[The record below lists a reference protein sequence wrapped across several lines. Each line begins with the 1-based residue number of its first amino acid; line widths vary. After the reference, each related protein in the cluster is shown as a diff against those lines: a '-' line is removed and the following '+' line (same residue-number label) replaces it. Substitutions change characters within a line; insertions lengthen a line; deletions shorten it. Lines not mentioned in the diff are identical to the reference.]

1 MPDMLKITGLSQR
14 VKQELKNG
22 FLFVNRRGV
31 VSKLI
36 PLDAYCP
43 TFITSNLHDP
53 MLAKGIEEG
62 LSFVESL
69 RILAKTMT
77 KKFKHLSL
85 TTKRFH
91 IFGKPD
97 YDNMSKLIDFTAI
110 GRNDNNISKLDLQCI
125 NKIMI
130 DEEDNVESMAF
141 MPLAIHACN
150 EVFQSLVDRYKN
162 NFYEIIIP
170 SDRNITKKEIHALC
184 RREAKKL
191 ISAIRVSA
199 ARRDFSSEVIPDA
212 ELIGE
217 MKEVKRALTMH
228 SRYIDR
234 YRTFAGKEGI
244 RSTICEA
251 AMEESEDL
259 LYRRFGILNGLL
271 KDRNL
276 SDV

>member
-14 VKQELKNG
+14 VKHELSNG
-22 FLFVNRRGV
+22 FLFVNRRGI
-31 VSKLI
+31 VSKSI

-43 TFITSNLHDP
+43 VFITSNLHDP
-53 MLAKGIEEG
+53 MLAKGVEEG
-62 LSFVESL
+62 LAFVESL
-69 RILAKTMT
+69 RILANTMT
-77 KKFKHLSL
+77 KKFRHMSL

-141 MPLAIHACN
+141 MPLTIHACN
-150 EVFQSLVDRYKN
+150 EVFQSLIDRYKN
-162 NFYEIIIP
+162 NFYEVIIP
-170 SDRNITKKEIHALC
+170 SKKNITKKEIHALC
-184 RREAKKL
+184 RKKAKKL
-191 ISAIRVSA
+191 ISAIRISA

-212 ELIGE
+212 ELIDG
-217 MKEVKRALTMH
+217 MKEVKRALSMH
-228 SRYIDR
+228 SRYVDR
-234 YRTFAGKEGI
+234 YRQYKGKEGI

-251 AMEESEDL
+251 AMDESEDL
-259 LYRRFGILNGLL
+259 LYKRFGILNGLL
-271 KDRNL
+271 RDRKL